1 MATYDLEL
9 RNLKKVFDNGN
20 VAVNNFN
27 LNIEPGEFVAFL
39 GPSGC
44 GKTTTLRMIG
54 GFEEPTSGDILIKG
68 SKVNDI
74 PPNRRK
80 TNMVFQNYAL
90 FPHMNVA
97 ENIEYGLKLNGTDAA
112 TRKKKMKDI
121 LELVQMH
128 EYAERNVHELSGGQR
143 QRIAIARSLVVEP
156 DILLLDEPL
165 GALDANLRA
174 RVQVELKALQNRMG
188 ITFIFVTHSQSE
200 AMALADKIVV
210 MNEGEIEQIGT
221 PEEIYGLPRTK
232 FVAKFVGKNNIIDGK
247 IGSKQAD
254 QIKLRTAYGIFSA
267 ATSKDLPA
275 ESGATLV
282 IRADQAQIVKGT
294 DTEREPGWNYIKG
307 RLKGEE
313 IIGSIITYI
322 VEVENGVHFTVEQHE
337 SVSDFDLKLNSEVL
351 LRWNADDAIIL

>member
-1 MATYDLEL
+1 MAAYDLEL
-9 RNLKKVFDNGN
+9 RNLQKVFNNGN
-20 VAVNNFN
+20 IAVNNFN
-27 LNIEPGEFVAFL
+27 LNIERGEFVAFL

-54 GFEEPTSGDILIKG
+54 GFEEPTSGDIVIKG
-68 SKVNDI
+68 NRVNDI

-97 ENIEYGLKLNGTDAA
+97 ENIEYGLKLNGIDAH
-112 TRKKKMKDI
+112 TRKKKMKAI

-174 RVQVELKALQNRMG
+174 RVQAELKALQNRLG
-188 ITFIFVTHSQSE
+188 ITFIFVTHAQSE

-210 MNEGEIEQIGT
+210 MNEGEIEQVGT
-221 PEEIYGLPRTK
+221 PEEIYGLPKTK

-247 IGSKQAD
+247 IESKQED
-254 QIKLRTAYGIFSA
+254 QIKITTSHGTFSVK
-267 ATSKDLPA
+267 TSKDLPA
-275 ESGATLV
+275 ESSGTLV
-282 IRADQAQIVKGT
+282 IRADQAQIVKGA
-294 DTEREPGWNYIKG
+294 DSEQEPHWNYIKG
-307 RLKGEE
+307 RLRGEE

-322 VEVENGVHFTVEQHE
+322 VEVENGVHFIVEQHE
-337 SVSDFDLKLNSEVL
+337 SLSDFDLKLNSEVL
-351 LRWNADDAIIL
+351 LRWNIDDAIIL